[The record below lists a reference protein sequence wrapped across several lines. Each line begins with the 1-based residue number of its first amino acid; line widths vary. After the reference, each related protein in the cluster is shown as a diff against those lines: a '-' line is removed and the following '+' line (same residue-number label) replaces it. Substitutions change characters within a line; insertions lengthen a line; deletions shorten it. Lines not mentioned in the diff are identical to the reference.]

1 MKIPAFLAVSFCFLC
16 LTGFAKPVHAALP
29 DSGTTVKTDLWAYNI
44 LNIIRQKAVP
54 GKVLRV
60 AVVDDGFRLTHKS
73 IKDFIFT
80 NEKEVPGNFQDDD
93 QNGYPD
99 DIHGWDISDNDNDV
113 SVPKGKEEVFYHG
126 TYISGVITGIFR
138 QCFGEEAS
146 KYLKIIPVKVLSSNA
161 KSTYLADGYKGLK
174 YACDLGADIVCCA
187 WSGGFISEED
197 KAVISRAVSKG
208 TIIVGSA
215 GNFFTEKVELPSSLP
230 GVFCVAAI
238 DSSMRK
244 EKYSNYGM
252 RIDFSAPGSNVYGP
266 VPLADNSYSYEEGT
280 SPAAAIIAGCAAILK
295 ALNPGASSREIL
307 DALVVSSRPVDSLNT
322 GFCGKLGSGLPDM
335 AKAINFITDPE
346 VRFTIFNPFLPKG
359 RIFYQRK
366 KSPMSWEIKPSG
378 AYKGI
383 HLYSTIPGSAGQVKI
398 YGPDTLFY
406 SGAVANISNGIFL
419 PGSRFRIELQPG
431 SKLSKQ
437 LEFSYYME
445 TIDSTTLYCKDI
457 QYLNAENGI
466 ITDNSG
472 NENYANN
479 CSCKWQI
486 KVSEGKR
493 IRIEFEEIDT
503 EPNVDY
509 VWFFEGTSTLQ
520 ENLLAKFSGKTVPPV
535 IITTTNQ
542 VLIWFLTDSHTV
554 GKGWKM
560 RYTAIE

>member
-266 VPLADNSYSYEEGT
+266 VPLADNSYSYEEGS

-335 AKAINFITDPE
+335 AKAIQFITDPE
-346 VRFTIFNPFLPKG
+346 ARFTVFNPLLPKG

-366 KSPMSWEIKPSG
+366 KSPMSWEIKPFG
-378 AYKGI
+378 AYKGM
-383 HLYSTIPGSAGQVKI
+383 HLYSTFPESKGQVKI

-406 SGAVANISNGIFL
+406 SGSVANVSSGIFL

-457 QYLNAENGI
+457 QYLNAESGI

-472 NENYANN
+472 NDNYANN

-509 VWFFEGTSTLQ
+509 LWFFEGTSTLQ

-542 VLIWFLTDSHTV
+542 VLIWFLTDSHTA
-554 GKGWKM
+554 GKGWKL
-560 RYTAIE
+560 RYTAIK